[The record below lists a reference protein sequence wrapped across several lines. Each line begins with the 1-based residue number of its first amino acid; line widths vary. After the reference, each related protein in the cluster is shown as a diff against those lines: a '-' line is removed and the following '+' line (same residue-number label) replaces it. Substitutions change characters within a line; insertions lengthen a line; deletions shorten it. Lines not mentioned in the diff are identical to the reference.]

1 MCLTA
6 HYIEFED
13 EDSVILCIPYS
24 TYWFCYSHKGLGIV
38 KRVGIEKRVFTI
50 IVDNASSND
59 NMQGL
64 LNFNPFES

>member
-38 KRVGIEKRVFTI
+38 KRVGDRK
-50 IVDNASSND
+50 
-59 NMQGL
+59 
-64 LNFNPFES
+64 ESVYYHSR